1 MRWHNIAMRWHNIAM
16 RWHNIALLRA
26 CTVCLQHGQRT
37 FGLVELDILE
47 GRTFRAPSY
56 YPSLLSDGG
65 GLG

>member
-1 MRWHNIAMRWHNIAM
+1 M